1 LPPRISLSFSG
12 HDGSITSVSVR
23 AQRLPTRTKLSLSLR
38 WGVRLFLRSSDGGP
52 KTLVGR
58 RTQIE
63 NSTFASYS
71 PCYILRPMR
80 SPAIKTLLKLTF
92 CCLPFIAFFANFT
105 ETRSSRV
112 PREVTAAP
120 TASIA
125 TPIKVTILKSHRSEA
140 AGLTRFPGGPVHFPA
155 AVPTVREV
163 KAYVQSRAV
172 QRGVDP
178 ELALWIVRH
187 ESSFNPRARGDGEAS
202 RGLWQISKI
211 YHPEVTDA
219 EAFDVRSSTEWSLG
233 RIRSGNVNEWSSYRN
248 CRSLYEDCPY

>member
-1 LPPRISLSFSG
+1 
-12 HDGSITSVSVR
+12 
-23 AQRLPTRTKLSLSLR
+23 
-38 WGVRLFLRSSDGGP
+38 
-52 KTLVGR
+52 
-58 RTQIE
+58 
-63 NSTFASYS
+63 
-71 PCYILRPMR
+71 MR
-80 SPAIKTLLKLTF
+80 SPATKTLLKLTF
-92 CCLPFIAFFANFT
+92 CSLPLIAFLANFT

-112 PREVTAAP
+112 PHEVAIAPSVASVLAP
-120 TASIA
+120 TR
-125 TPIKVTILKSHRSEA
+125 VTILKSHRSEA
-140 AGLTRFPGGPVHFPA
+140 AGLTRFPGGPVHFPT

-163 KAYVQSRAV
+163 KTYVQSRAA

-178 ELALWIVRH
+178 QLALWIVKH

>member
-1 LPPRISLSFSG
+1 
-12 HDGSITSVSVR
+12 
-23 AQRLPTRTKLSLSLR
+23 
-38 WGVRLFLRSSDGGP
+38 
-52 KTLVGR
+52 
-58 RTQIE
+58 
-63 NSTFASYS
+63 
-71 PCYILRPMR
+71 MR

-92 CCLPFIAFFANFT
+92 CSLPLIAFFANFT

-112 PREVTAAP
+112 PHEVAAVPTESVAAP
-120 TASIA
+120 M
-125 TPIKVTILKSHRSEA
+125 KVTILKSHRSEA

-163 KAYVQSRAV
+163 KAYVQSRAA

-178 ELALWIVRH
+178 RLAVWIVKH

-233 RIRSGNVNEWSSYRN
+233 RIRSGNVKEWSSYRN